1 MVIKVKEN
9 FELLEHIYQDSEMS
23 CFSISDLL
31 ERLKEKDNKIKKDLE
46 DILHKYEYFKE
57 KTYKILKDNNQEIEK
72 ESSMVKWMAKTGI
85 KKEVK
90 SDNSDSSIADMLIK
104 GISSG
109 SIDMEKK
116 ISDYKDDVDKK
127 YLDIAKDFLKF
138 QEDSIEAL
146 KKYL

>member
-57 KTYKILKDNNQEIEK
+57 KTYKILK